1 MKIDGFAELLL
12 NLMTHADDD
21 ELEERNLKFSMQP
34 KLGFVELLLNL
45 KIRVG
50 VGGSAT
56 EEEKEEDQYFSN
68 FIAARGTRAR
78 WLPLGVA
85 VSDGKTETSR
95 SVTACSQNPAG
106 GRSHVSK
113 KAPRHLI
120 TVGTSH
126 GRWQGKWSCDYLLS
140 LRDLRLGD
148 LVEEEVEDEQKKKKN
163 DATAVLVNLSIDK
176 HASFGLSIDGRIVT
190 AFTRKC
196 SHCSSPYC
204 RQVDASFN
212 VWVLPSSRSDNS
224 AVQLPE
230 IGGDDPSVIYVKPG
244 GEAHLDSLIQ
254 DTLRLTV
261 SAKDTCSETCARSEP
276 TLQCELLLSINYY
289 TKQNKNAKF

>member
-1 MKIDGFAELLL
+1 MATA
-12 NLMTHADDD
+12 THYRYS
-21 ELEERNLKFSMQP
+21 LIN
-34 KLGFVELLLNL
+34 
-45 KIRVG
+45 
-50 VGGSAT
+50 
-56 EEEKEEDQYFSN
+56 SN
-68 FIAARGTRAR
+68 SSSGACHLHPRGTRAR

-276 TLQCELLLSINYY
+276 TLQYIGGQKTASIDKRWSRLLELR
-289 TKQNKNAKF
+289 KGRGR